1 MIPLLNEVW
10 ADLSPKYGQNGFRVC
25 GLYPWNPN
33 AVKTSQATS
42 YVRATAFNKH
52 NVSLFFDNLNAVLV
66 KHKIK
71 PRNTYHF
78 DETGITACH
87 KPGKVIL
94 LAEVAKLATGN
105 KVLSIFFFLRK
116 KDNPAF
122 LHVGPIGS
130 ISRANGSGW
139 MRQEDFLF
147 FMKHFVLFC
156 RLNKENKVL
165 LLVDNH
171 HSHLSLDVIDF
182 FKQNSVVM
190 LTLPPHCTHKLQ
202 PLDRSVFVA
211 FKSYYNTACT
221 SWMVNNYPGLTMKN
235 WPCRN

>member
-78 DETGITACH
+78 DET
-87 KPGKVIL
+87 
-94 LAEVAKLATGN
+94 
-105 KVLSIFFFLRK
+105 
-116 KDNPAF
+116 DNPAF

-156 RLNKENKVL
+156 RLNKENKCGYVNPATPLHTQVATIRPFCIRRVQIL
-165 LLVDNH
+165 L
-171 HSHLSLDVIDF
+171 
-182 FKQNSVVM
+182 
-190 LTLPPHCTHKLQ
+190 
-202 PLDRSVFVA
+202 
-211 FKSYYNTACT
+211 
-221 SWMVNNYPGLTMKN
+221 
-235 WPCRN
+235 